1 MKRGG
6 GGGGSRNL
14 QNTDI
19 KHTEE
24 ILLTVIYHFWNNSLL
39 NSDKGRRNQASR
51 VAGKL
56 RFFIRNFENPP

>member
-1 MKRGG
+1 MKR
-6 GGGGSRNL
+6 GGGSRNL

-24 ILLTVIYHFWNNSLL
+24 ILLTVIYFWNNSSL